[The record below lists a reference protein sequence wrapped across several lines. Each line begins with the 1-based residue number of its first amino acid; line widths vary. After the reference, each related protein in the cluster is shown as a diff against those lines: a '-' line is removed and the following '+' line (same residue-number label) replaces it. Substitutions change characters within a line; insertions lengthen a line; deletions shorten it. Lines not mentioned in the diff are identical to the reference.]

1 MLYYLL
7 AIIAGT
13 TVSSQVAINGKLLHY
28 LGSPILT
35 AFISFLIGT
44 VGLGVIY
51 LVSAYYGLQTI
62 PNFSTL
68 SQTSF
73 WMWTGGLLGAFY
85 IFTSVFVA
93 PKIGFANLFSLIVA
107 GQIILALV
115 FDHFGLLTGQPH
127 LTSSMRMVGVAFLV
141 IGVYLIQNN

>member
-13 TVSSQVAINGKLLHY
+13 TLSSQVAINGKLLSY
-28 LGSPILT
+28 LDSPILT

-44 VGLGVIY
+44 AGLGVIY
-51 LVSAYYGLQTI
+51 VVSAYYGLQTI
-62 PNFSTL
+62 PNFSAL

-85 IFTSVFVA
+85 IFTTVFVA
-93 PKIGFANLFSLIVA
+93 PKIGFGNMFSIIVA
-107 GQIILALV
+107 SQIILAII

-127 LTSSMRMVGVAFLV
+127 LTSNMRLLGVGLLV
-141 IGVYLIQNN
+141 VGVYLIQNN

>member
-13 TVSSQVAINGKLLHY
+13 TITTQVAINGKLMGY
-28 LGSPILT
+28 LGSPILVSM
-35 AFISFLIGT
+35 ISFLVGT
-44 VGLGVIY
+44 VGLAVIY
-51 LVSAYYGLQTI
+51 LVAAYYGLQSV
-62 PNFSTL
+62 PNFGALT
-68 SQTSF
+68 QTSF

-85 IFTSVFVA
+85 VFTSVFVA

-141 IGVYLIQNN
+141 AGVYLIQTN

>member
-13 TVSSQVAINGKLLHY
+13 TLSSQVAINGKLLSY

>member
-13 TVSSQVAINGKLLHY
+13 TLSSQVAINGKLLSY

-62 PNFSTL
+62 PNFSAL

-85 IFTSVFVA
+85 IFTTVFVA

>member
-7 AIIAGT
+7 AVIAGA

-35 AFISFLIGT
+35 SLISFLVGT
-44 VGLGVIY
+44 VGLAVLY
-51 LVSAYYGLQTI
+51 FVSAYYGLEKV
-62 PNFSTL
+62 PDL
-68 SQTSF
+68 SALKQTSF

-127 LTSSMRMVGVAFLV
+127 LTSSLRLLGVGLLV
-141 IGVYLIQNN
+141 VGVYLIQNN

>member
-13 TVSSQVAINGKLLHY
+13 TLSSQVAINGKLLSY

-62 PNFSTL
+62 PNFSAL

>member
-13 TVSSQVAINGKLLHY
+13 TLSSQVAINGKLLSY

-62 PNFSTL
+62 PNFSAL

-85 IFTSVFVA
+85 IFTTVFVA

-127 LTSSMRMVGVAFLV
+127 LTSSMRMVGVAFLI

>member
-13 TVSSQVAINGKLLHY
+13 TLSSQVAINGKLLSY

-62 PNFSTL
+62 PNFSAL

-85 IFTSVFVA
+85 IFTTVFVA

-127 LTSSMRMVGVAFLV
+127 LTSGMRMVGVAFLI

>member
-13 TVSSQVAINGKLLHY
+13 TVSSQVAINGKLLHH

-35 AFISFLIGT
+35 SLISFVVGT
-44 VGLGVIY
+44 VGLAVLY
-51 LVSAYYGLQTI
+51 FVSAYYGLEKV
-62 PNFSTL
+62 PDL
-68 SQTSF
+68 SALKQTSF

>member
-35 AFISFLIGT
+35 SLISFVVGT
-44 VGLGVIY
+44 VVDFG
-51 LVSAYYGLQTI
+51 SAYYGLEKV
-62 PNFSTL
+62 PDL
-68 SQTSF
+68 SALKQTSF

-127 LTSSMRMVGVAFLV
+127 LTSSMRMVGVAFLI

>member
-13 TVSSQVAINGKLLHY
+13 TLSSQVAINGKLLFH

-51 LVSAYYGLQTI
+51 LVSVYQGLQTV
-62 PNFSTL
+62 PNFSAL

-85 IFTSVFVA
+85 IFTTVFVA
-93 PKIGFANLFSLIVA
+93 PKIGFGNMFSLIVA
-107 GQIILALV
+107 SQIGLAII

-127 LTSSMRMVGVAFLV
+127 LTSNMRMLGVGFLAV
-141 IGVYLIQNN
+141 GVYLIQNN

>member
-13 TVSSQVAINGKLLHY
+13 TLSSQVAINGKLLSY

-44 VGLGVIY
+44 AGLGVIY

-62 PNFSTL
+62 PNFSAL

-85 IFTSVFVA
+85 IFTTVFVA

-127 LTSSMRMVGVAFLV
+127 LTSSMRMVGVAFLI